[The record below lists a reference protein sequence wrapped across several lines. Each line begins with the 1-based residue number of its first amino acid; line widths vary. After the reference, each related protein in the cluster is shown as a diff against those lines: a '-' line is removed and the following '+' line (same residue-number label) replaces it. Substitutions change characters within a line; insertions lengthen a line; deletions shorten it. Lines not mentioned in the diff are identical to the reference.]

1 MTDSAS
7 GDFRKVDSGV
17 PRGDEGN
24 VRGRRDSV
32 KALQG
37 PRRST
42 ESPHPRRST
51 RCRSQRCVEPR
62 AAEADDSE

>member
-17 PRGDEGN
+17 PPGDEGN

-32 KALQG
+32 KALLG

-42 ESPHPRRST
+42 ESPHPRR
-51 RCRSQRCVEPR
+51 
-62 AAEADDSE
+62 